1 MQLPK
6 LHLLGT
12 GRLAWSLAKAWKAN
26 HGEIGTIYGRNP
38 VEAESLAIAC
48 GGTAISQLN
57 TERSGWLVLAVSDD
71 ALIDLANSLTPSAD
85 ILVVHC
91 SGTSNLEVLN
101 THPHSAVIWPL
112 QSLQKA
118 GNDWSTI
125 PLFTEGR
132 SMNDAALI
140 NHIASTLS
148 NIVVP
153 TNSLQRQQYHLAA
166 VMAGN
171 FSNALYQQVYSYLK
185 ELELDP
191 RYLLPILTKGL
202 ENLMETPPQER
213 QTGPAARG
221 DEKVMQAHLQLLRE
235 KPELIK
241 LYELMS
247 GIIAQEAKK

>member
-26 HGEIGTIYGRNP
+26 HGEIGTVYGRNP
-38 VEAESLAIAC
+38 SEAQSLATAFE
-48 GGTAISQLN
+48 GTAITQIN

-71 ALIDLANSLTPSAD
+71 ALFQLAQTLAPNPNV
-85 ILVVHC
+85 LVVHC
-91 SGTSNLEVLN
+91 SGTSTLEILN
-101 THPHSAVIWPL
+101 THPYSAVLWPL
-112 QSLQKA
+112 QSMQKA

-148 NIVVP
+148 SIVVP

-185 ELELDP
+185 ELGLDP

-202 ENLMETPPQER
+202 ENLMETPPKLK
-213 QTGPAARG
+213 QTGPAVRG

-235 KPELIK
+235 KPELIQ

-247 GIIAQEAKK
+247 GLIAREAKK